1 MNNHS
6 RREFLVDV
14 GRGMMVASVGAA
26 LASELGATPVFA
38 GESIKA
44 LSFGPMEPLAA
55 LMQETSVDR
64 LQPILVEKLRSGT
77 PLRTLVMAG
86 ALANARTFG
95 GQDYDGYHTLMALMP
110 AYEMSKLLP
119 EDRRALPVLKVL
131 YRNTGFI

>member
-1 MNNHS
+1 MNGHS

-14 GRGMMVASVGAA
+14 GRGMMIAGVGST
-26 LASELGATPVFA
+26 LAPELGISTVFA
-38 GESIKA
+38 GESNTE

-55 LMQETSVDR
+55 LMQETSIER
-64 LQPILVEKLRSGT
+64 LQPILVEKLRTGT
-77 PLRTLVMAG
+77 PLRTLVTAG

-119 EDRRALPVLKVL
+119 ADRRALP
-131 YRNTGFI
+131 